1 MGLFSFMNYLLH
13 QQASERLEFKRI
25 SLYWFDDWLKFFED
39 PETSKYWVEEKE
51 TPRVACE
58 KWYARQF
65 ERYEKGLGGMNALI
79 EKSSGKLVGHAGL
92 LVQQVDG
99 VAELEIAYSLL
110 PESWGKGYAIEAAQK
125 CKNIAF
131 KDYQVPSLISII
143 SLTNLPSQK
152 VATKNGMRIDKRTIY
167 KQNEVLIF
175 RITRAEYD
183 LQTLA

>member
-1 MGLFSFMNYLLH
+1 MNFRLTNYQSQRLLLKEISTSDFS
-13 QQASERLEFKRI
+13 S
-25 SLYWFDDWLKFFED
+25 WLPFFED
-39 PETSKYWVEEKE
+39 PETSKHWVEEKE
-51 TPRVACE
+51 TPRIACE

-99 VAELEIAYSLL
+99 AAELEIAYSLL
-110 PESWGKGYAIEAAQK
+110 PEFWGKGYAIEAAQK

>member
-1 MGLFSFMNYLLH
+1 MNYLLTS
-13 QQASERLEFKRI
+13 QETSRLLFREI
-25 SLYWFDDWLKFFED
+25 SQLDFTAWLKFFGN
-39 PETSKYWVEEKE
+39 PETSKHWVEEKQ
-51 TPRVACE
+51 TPRIACE

-92 LVQQVDG
+92 LVQNVDG
-99 VAELEIAYSLL
+99 VAELEIGYSLL
-110 PESWGKGYAIEAAQK
+110 PEFWGKGYAIEAAQK

-131 KDYQVPSLISII
+131 QDYQVPSLISII

-167 KQNEVLIF
+167 SKM
-175 RITRAEYD
+175 RY
-183 LQTLA
+183 

>member
-1 MGLFSFMNYLLH
+1 MNFLLRTQETIRLLFNEISIN
-13 QQASERLEFKRI
+13 EFN
-25 SLYWFDDWLKFFED
+25 SWLPFFED
-39 PETSKYWVEEKE
+39 PETSKHWVEEKE
-51 TPRVACE
+51 TPRIACE
-58 KWYARQF
+58 KWYVRQF

-92 LVQQVDG
+92 LVQNVDG
-99 VAELEIAYSLL
+99 VAELEIGYSLL
-110 PESWGKGYAIEAAQK
+110 PVFWGKGYAIEAAQK

-131 KDYQVPSLISII
+131 QDYQVPSLISII

-152 VATKNGMRIDKRTIY
+152 VATKNGMRINKRTIY

-175 RITRAEYD
+175 RINRAEYD